1 MTKYTKQ
8 LEDEFN
14 KIVEEQFVKTKKELL
29 QALKDATPEDTG
41 EAREGWRLEGNTI
54 VNDVDHVE
62 SLNRG
67 TSQQAPSYFVE
78 RTLLS
83 QKGVTPRG
91 TIVRSR

>member
-54 VNDVDHVE
+54 VNDVDHRIGKTK
-62 SLNRG
+62 S
-67 TSQQAPSYFVE
+67 S
-78 RTLLS
+78 
-83 QKGVTPRG
+83 
-91 TIVRSR
+91 RSVLAFRINTRVFNKCKISPVNKCICIQ